1 MFLNF
6 KSFSKEGISESDL
19 LFLIAVGQGYFDYI
33 SNYIDSKDHLSEY
46 VKYVK
51 GKKDR
56 DKSELIRLSDKGKK
70 FLQSL
75 SEPIVDEED
84 EILFEYLKKV
94 YLSKDKKI
102 GNGAKTK
109 RYINLFKNTSFI
121 TRNRLVS
128 LVTTFVNDEENM
140 SYNNVLEYCF
150 YKPPTAFETRFN
162 LEESRLY
169 KYYKHHEDK
178 FKSLWVSSEK
188 YSE

>member
-1 MFLNF
+1 MFINF
-6 KSFSKEGISESDL
+6 KNLKKEGISESDL
-19 LFLIAVGQGYFDYI
+19 IFLVAVGQGFVDYI
-33 SNYIDSKDHLSEY
+33 SAHVDTKEHLSEY

-51 GKKDR
+51 GRKDR
-56 DKSELIRLSDKGKK
+56 DKVELIRLTDKGKS

-75 SEPIVDEED
+75 FDPIVDEED
-84 EILFEYLKKV
+84 EIIFNYLKQVYLKKG
-94 YLSKDKKI
+94 KKI

-140 SYNNVLEYCF
+140 EWNNILEYCL

-169 KYYKHHEDK
+169 KYYKQHEDK
-178 FKSLWVSSEK
+178 FKSLWENNDK
-188 YSE
+188 YAE